1 MFSKKI
7 GIDLG
12 TSFFRICSNENKN
25 IYSERNILIINTL
38 NDEIIFKGDKAFEIY
53 GKEGTDLKSI
63 KPIKNGILQET
74 LYQKDLLIDYVNSII
89 GRNRLIRPNFYV
101 SIPLKLRESD
111 KNSVATLLEE
121 LGARSN
127 SMLIPEII
135 LSAIGL
141 RLPIHRST
149 GIALVNLGAGTSE
162 IAVMSL
168 GGVVVGDS
176 FSFGGDDLDQLIID
190 SFRGL
195 NLEIGKKTA
204 ENLKIIFGSAEI
216 IDSNAI
222 SDVKGKDLA
231 TGKIV
236 SYNFKIDMIR
246 SAIQPGIERIAESI
260 KQVLEKL
267 PPELA
272 SDIMDNGVILTGG
285 GSKLRNIH
293 FFLSNYLNV
302 PVFRIEDRPENS
314 CISGIQYI
322 ISNSDI
328 LNKNYYI
335 K

>member
-12 TSFFRICSNENKN
+12 TSYFRVCSSENKN
-25 IYSERNILIINTL
+25 IYSEKNIIIINPL
-38 NDEIIFKGDKAFEIY
+38 SDEVVFKGDKAFEIY
-53 GKEGTDLKSI
+53 GKEGSDLKPI
-63 KPIKNGILQET
+63 KPVKNGILQET
-74 LYQKDLLIDYVNSII
+74 IYQKELLTESVNLIL
-89 GRNRLIRPNFYV
+89 GRNRIIKPEFIV

-111 KNSVATLLEE
+111 KNSITVLLEE
-121 LGARSN
+121 LGARS
-127 SMLIPEII
+127 SSILVPEVI
-135 LSAIGL
+135 LSAVGL
-141 RLPIHRST
+141 KLPIHRSN
-149 GIALVNLGAGTSE
+149 GLAIVNLGAGTTE

-176 FSFGGDDLDQLIID
+176 FAFGGEDLDQLIID
-190 SFRGL
+190 AFRTL

-204 ENLKIIFGSAEI
+204 ENMKFLYGSAEV
-216 IDSNAI
+216 IDVNAF
-222 SDVKGKDLA
+222 SDIKGKDLA

-236 SYNFKIDMIR
+236 SFPFKIDLIR
-246 SAIQPGIERIAESI
+246 SAIKPGIDRIAEAI

-272 SDIMDNGVILTGG
+272 SDIMDNGVIITGG
-285 GSKLRNIH
+285 GSKLRNLH
-293 FFLSNYLNV
+293 FYLSEYLNV
-302 PVFRIEDRPENS
+302 PVYRVEENPQYS

-322 ISNSDI
+322 INNSEL

>member
-12 TSFFRICSNENKN
+12 TSFYRICSNENKN
-25 IYSERNILIINTL
+25 IYSERNILIVNSLTEEL
-38 NDEIIFKGDKAFEIY
+38 VFKGDRAFEIY
-53 GKEGTDLKSI
+53 GKEGTDLRSI

-74 LYQKDLLIDYVNSII
+74 LYQKDLLIDTINSII
-89 GRNRLIRPNFYV
+89 GRNRLVRPNFYV

-111 KNSVATLLEE
+111 RNSVATLLEE

-135 LSAIGL
+135 LSAVGL
-141 RLPIHRST
+141 KLPIQRST
-149 GIALVNLGAGTSE
+149 GLALVNLGAGTTE

-168 GGVVVGDS
+168 GGVVLGDS

-190 SFRGL
+190 SFRAV

-204 ENLKIIFGSAEI
+204 ENLKIIYGSAEVL
-216 IDSNAI
+216 DSSAV
-222 SDVKGKDLA
+222 SDVKGKDLV

-236 SYNFKIDMIR
+236 SYNFKIDLIR
-246 SAIQPGIERIAESI
+246 SAIYPGIERIAESI

-285 GSKLRNIH
+285 GSKLRNFH
-293 FFLSNYLNV
+293 FYLSNYLNV
-302 PVFRIEDRPENS
+302 PVYRIEERPENS
-314 CISGIQYI
+314 CINGIQYI